1 MPSIEEALSQF
12 RQQQGTSEIER
23 LLLEFRNKE
32 IETEPSKTEAVFGK
46 VKDVVREVGEKE
58 YAPPRERPERKPHE
72 RSAKVEGGRVRTES
86 QEAFAEGMSRGLG
99 VKFTPHE
106 GEVHPS
112 TGVEK
117 IAGSVAGSLLGFT
130 PWIAGGS
137 MVAQPFTAGAGLS
150 TTKAGQIANQMARGA
165 SSLGLAEGARQT
177 MTGEQSPEQI
187 AVSATIG
194 AVTDPLFSQAVEWL
208 TKRFGT
214 NWRFGPK
221 GEEMP
226 IKDAYAELGLKSNAT
241 REQVKSAWR
250 RLSKFNH
257 PDYIRNHPEA
267 GGSVDK
273 FKKVVTAYER
283 IASTWSKGKATP
295 VATEPTPP
303 TASTQ
308 TPVPLQEGAM
318 VGATPPVGVPSVTP
332 IVPEASEELIS
343 PLTSVVNTPSVGE
356 VLEKV
361 RGKAKGA
368 VDLAKKTFSVTQ
380 PFNDLGAPETGRAL
394 ERVFTTQEFN
404 VTKAED
410 VLQKPLTK
418 LKSELNISDT
428 EMGELLFYAYD
439 NTEFSALPAQQRAKL
454 EPAVKLLRDYSEQ
467 MEVAL
472 KESGVIDEGFAEGLE
487 TRLRDEIQS
496 IREDMIQAKSEE
508 KIHRLAGKLKEAED
522 ALDWAVKRSGEL
534 TYMPT
539 PFRYWFSKAYE
550 KRGVVASAKLMSQ
563 HFRQKSKVDM
573 RALAD
578 DLLQK
583 GIITRKQ
590 LDPRRIFADYSRTAG
605 TKLAMA
611 DVYNSA
617 KKEGLIV
624 ARNKKGAPTNWPSF
638 PESVAPNLRNHVVHP
653 TLYEYINKNLMSQG
667 QINPEEQEIVHGLRH
682 AWTGLKMFQF
692 DNPIILGGYDLMQGA
707 VLGTLRSLKAP
718 SYLQKGFMS
727 AWTHDEDYMT
737 AFKEGAMPRPY
748 RLPEA
753 EAQARIERIISN
765 ETLPKAITAE
775 LKRLFG
781 SGILPELY
789 RLSHVAAWS
798 LDHGVRMA
806 SYHYLR
812 DKGYSPQEAAELTA
826 NAHGRYSNMPP
837 SVRRKLNLPFF
848 TPTFWTAMAKEQ
860 GKMIGGL
867 AKTVTGKGEK
877 KDKKYA
883 EMAVAAVALLVGT
896 DYMMTQAGFKRET
909 FGRRYT
915 RDGKIDG
922 RPRELVVTLSTPYN
936 IAMRYW
942 DNLKRIPQSKEW
954 SDKVT
959 KAVPYSLHPGI
970 HIIRELLSNREGGV
984 EPIYNPYDVGLDQAK
999 DVSLYLTRRIFRM
1012 TERFGETPTG
1022 KRRTEAVKSLKEEV
1036 GNLAHVLNV
1045 LGFIYDRAPAQQRVG
1060 WQVKEMEQELRRQLE
1075 FNQDATPERVQ
1086 TWVGNV
1092 RKKIA
1097 ELLATLGK

>member
-273 FKKVVTAYER
+273 FYKVVTAYER

-295 VATEPTPP
+295 VATEPTPQKARPLLKELYSDKLDDVGDPWGIVRAVNRGDELPRTP
-303 TASTQ
+303 TVDLSTRHRKSIQ
-308 TPVPLQEGAM
+308 QALAEGKPVPPEVLADYPDLA
-318 VGATPPVGVPSVTP
+318 VGET
-332 IVPEASEELIS
+332 EASEELIS

-522 ALDWAVKRSGEL
+522 ALDGGKAQWEL
-534 TYMPT
+534 CTC
-539 PFRYWFSKAYE
+539 
-550 KRGVVASAKLMSQ
+550 Q
-563 HFRQKSKVDM
+563 
-573 RALAD
+573 
-578 DLLQK
+578 
-583 GIITRKQ
+583 
-590 LDPRRIFADYSRTAG
+590 
-605 TKLAMA
+605 
-611 DVYNSA
+611 
-617 KKEGLIV
+617 
-624 ARNKKGAPTNWPSF
+624 
-638 PESVAPNLRNHVVHP
+638 
-653 TLYEYINKNLMSQG
+653 
-667 QINPEEQEIVHGLRH
+667 
-682 AWTGLKMFQF
+682 
-692 DNPIILGGYDLMQGA
+692 
-707 VLGTLRSLKAP
+707 LRSA
-718 SYLQKGFMS
+718 
-727 AWTHDEDYMT
+727 
-737 AFKEGAMPRPY
+737 
-748 RLPEA
+748 
-753 EAQARIERIISN
+753 
-765 ETLPKAITAE
+765 
-775 LKRLFG
+775 
-781 SGILPELY
+781 
-789 RLSHVAAWS
+789 
-798 LDHGVRMA
+798 
-806 SYHYLR
+806 
-812 DKGYSPQEAAELTA
+812 
-826 NAHGRYSNMPP
+826 
-837 SVRRKLNLPFF
+837 
-848 TPTFWTAMAKEQ
+848 
-860 GKMIGGL
+860 
-867 AKTVTGKGEK
+867 TV
-877 KDKKYA
+877 
-883 EMAVAAVALLVGT
+883 
-896 DYMMTQAGFKRET
+896 Q
-909 FGRRYT
+909 
-915 RDGKIDG
+915 
-922 RPRELVVTLSTPYN
+922 
-936 IAMRYW
+936 
-942 DNLKRIPQSKEW
+942 
-954 SDKVT
+954 
-959 KAVPYSLHPGI
+959 
-970 HIIRELLSNREGGV
+970 
-984 EPIYNPYDVGLDQAK
+984 
-999 DVSLYLTRRIFRM
+999 
-1012 TERFGETPTG
+1012 
-1022 KRRTEAVKSLKEEV
+1022 
-1036 GNLAHVLNV
+1036 
-1045 LGFIYDRAPAQQRVG
+1045 
-1060 WQVKEMEQELRRQLE
+1060 
-1075 FNQDATPERVQ
+1075 
-1086 TWVGNV
+1086 
-1092 RKKIA
+1092 
-1097 ELLATLGK
+1097 

>member
-1 MPSIEEALSQF
+1 MRIAFPDEMSQEEISAIIKEHVFGETPS
-12 RQQQGTSEIER
+12 
-23 LLLEFRNKE
+23 
-32 IETEPSKTEAVFGK
+32 ETEPPKA
-46 VKDVVREVGEKE
+46 E
-58 YAPPRERPERKPHE
+58 YIPLPQRPERRPHE
-72 RSAKVEGGRVRTES
+72 RSAKVEGGRVRMES
-86 QEAFAEGMSRGLG
+86 QEAFAEGLSRGLG

-106 GEVHPS
+106 GNVLPS
-112 TGVEK
+112 TKAEN
-117 IAGSVAGSLLGFT
+117 IAGNVAGSLLGFT

-137 MVAQPFTAGAGLS
+137 MVAQPFTAGAELA
-150 TTKAGQIANQMARGA
+150 TTKAGQIANQVARGA

-194 AVTDPLFSQAVEWL
+194 AIADPLFSQAVEWL

-241 REQVKSAWR
+241 PEQVKSAWR
-250 RLSKFNH
+250 SAVKRHH
-257 PDYIRNHPEA
+257 PDA
-267 GGSVDK
+267 GGSPEA
-273 FKKVVTAYER
+273 FKKVATAYER

-295 VATEPTPP
+295 VATEPSSP

-318 VGATPPVGVPSVTP
+318 VGATPPVGSPSVTP
-332 IVPEASEELIS
+332 IVPEASVPITEAPEELIS
-343 PLTSVVNTPSVGE
+343 PLASVVNTPSVGE
-356 VLEKV
+356 MLDKV

-380 PFNDLGAPETGRAL
+380 PFDDLGAPETGRSL

-404 VTKAED
+404 VIKAED
-410 VLQKPLTK
+410 TLQKPLTK
-418 LKSELNISDT
+418 LKNELGISDT
-428 EMGELLFYAYD
+428 EMRELLFYAYD
-439 NTEFSALPAQQRAKL
+439 NTEFSALPAQQRAKF
-454 EPAVKLLRDYSEQ
+454 EPAVKLLRDYSEK

-472 KESGVIDEGFAEGLE
+472 KGSGVIDEGFAEGLE
-487 TRLRDEIQS
+487 TRLRDEIQT
-496 IREDMIQAKSEE
+496 IKEDMIQAKSGE
-508 KIHRLAGKLKEAED
+508 KINRLAGELAEAQE
-522 ALDWAVKRSGEL
+522 ALNWAVARRGEL

-550 KRGVVASAKLMSQ
+550 KRGAVASTKLMSQ
-563 HFRQKSKVDM
+563 HFRQKTKVDM

-583 GIITRKQ
+583 GIITREQ
-590 LDPRRIFADYSRTAG
+590 LDPRRVFADYSRTAG

-624 ARNKKGAPTNWPSF
+624 ARNKKGAPTNWPSI
-638 PESVAPNLRNHVVHP
+638 PESVAPGLRNHVVHP
-653 TLYEYINKNLMSQG
+653 TLYEYISKNLMSQG
-667 QINPEEQEIVHGLRH
+667 QIDPEAQEIVHGLRH

-692 DNPIILGGYDLMQGA
+692 DNPIILGGYDLLQGA

-718 SYLQKGFMS
+718 TYLQKGFIS
-727 AWTHDEDYMT
+727 AWTHDEDYMM

-753 EAQARIERIISN
+753 EAQARVERIINN

-789 RLSHVAAWS
+789 RLSHATAWH
-798 LDHGVRMA
+798 LDHSVRMA

-812 DKGYSPQEAAELTA
+812 DNGYSPQEAAELTA
-826 NAHGRYSNMPP
+826 NAHGRYSNLPP

-942 DNLKRIPQSKEW
+942 DNLKRIPQSSEW

-959 KAVPYSLHPGI
+959 LAVPYSLHPGI

-984 EPIYNPYDVGLDQAK
+984 EPIYNRFDIGLDQAK
-999 DVSLYLTRRIFRM
+999 DISLYLTRRIFRM

-1022 KRRTEAVKSLKEEV
+1022 KRRTQAVEALKKEV

-1045 LGFIYDRAPAQQRVG
+1045 LGFIYDRAPARQRVA
-1060 WQVKEMEQELRRQLE
+1060 WQVKEVEQELRRQME
-1075 FNQDATPERVQ
+1075 FNQDATSERIQ
-1086 TWVGNV
+1086 TWIGNV
-1092 RKKIA
+1092 RKKVA
-1097 ELLATLGK
+1097 ELLATLE